1 MTLKAHFLHIL
12 AGTDADWLGE
22 LQAQLDSEVVLTSG
36 PELAVPADFDVLIA
50 GRPSREQLLA
60 SSKLRALII
69 PFAGLPESTRALL
82 ADFPHISVHNLHH
95 NTIQTAEMAV
105 ALLLA
110 AARRIIPADRQMRL
124 GDWTI
129 RYEPPPV
136 LILEGKTA
144 LIVGYGAIGRHVARV
159 CQALGMRVLAVRRN
173 SSPQTSDPLA
183 TEVHP
188 IEDLPQLLP
197 QAHVLMITL
206 PLTDQTRGL
215 IGAEQLALL
224 PQDAVLVNV
233 GRGAVVDEEALY
245 QALHDGRL
253 MAAGLDVWYQYPEEG
268 TERTATLPSRFP
280 FHQLDNVVLSPHR
293 GGAYGSQYTE
303 QARMA
308 HLARLL
314 NAAARG
320 EPIPNQVD
328 LQSGY

>member
-1 MTLKAHFLHIL
+1 MLKAHFVHIL
-12 AGTDADWLGE
+12 AGKDAGRLAE
-22 LQAQLDSEVVLTSG
+22 LQAQLDPEVVLSAG
-36 PELAVPADFDVLIA
+36 PELPAPADFDLLIA
-50 GRPSREQLLA
+50 GRPSREQLEA
-60 SSKLRALII
+60 SPNLRTLII
-69 PFAGLPESTRALL
+69 PFAGLSGSTRALL

-95 NTIQTAEMAV
+95 NTTQTAEIAV

-110 AARRIIPADRQMRL
+110 AARRIIPADRQMRQ

-136 LILEGKTA
+136 LILEGKTV
-144 LIVGYGAIGRHVARV
+144 LILGYGAIGRHVGRV
-159 CQALGMRVLAVRRN
+159 CQALGMRVLAVRRT
-173 SSPQTSDPLA
+173 PARQTLDPL

-188 IEDLPQLLP
+188 GEHLPQLLP
-197 QAHVLMITL
+197 QADVLMITL

-215 IGAEQLALL
+215 IGPKELASL
-224 PQDAVLVNV
+224 PQGAVLVNV
-233 GRGAVVDEEALY
+233 GRGAVVDDEALY
-245 QALHDGRL
+245 RALENGHL

-268 TERTATLPSRFP
+268 TARTETLPSRFP

-293 GGAYGSQYTE
+293 GGAYGSEYTE

-320 EPIPNQVD
+320 EPIPNRVD
-328 LQSGY
+328 LQAGY